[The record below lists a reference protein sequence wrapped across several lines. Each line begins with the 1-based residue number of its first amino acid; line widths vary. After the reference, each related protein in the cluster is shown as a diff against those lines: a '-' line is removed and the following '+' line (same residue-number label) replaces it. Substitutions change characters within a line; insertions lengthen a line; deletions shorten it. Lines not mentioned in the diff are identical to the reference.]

1 MVVFVPGAP
10 PAPTFEGVE
19 KRLEVQFSGEGSLRA
34 VPKATWD
41 ALLAQ
46 AECTIISQEA
56 NAHCDAYVLSES
68 SLFVFDR
75 QVVLKTCGTTK
86 LLGAVPGLL
95 QEARRRGL
103 AEARVKFSRANFAC
117 PEAQPPAHR
126 TFAREAAFL
135 EAHFGHLAP
144 GGGQACELGD
154 CLRGTRWH
162 VYTCGREAPGAAAPG
177 RAPARARCTLEICM
191 NGLDARAAA
200 VFFKRPGV
208 DADAVAKE
216 SGVRAL
222 VPQAECFDGCLFE
235 PCGYSMNSLEGPGFC
250 TVHVTPEP
258 DCSYASVEFSNF
270 EGHELSPANALAQVV
285 AAFRPSTVS
294 AALFVDSAAGASE
307 GWLRPLGALKGFDQ
321 KVSAGQSTAAG
332 GYTWFYTYTREG
344 LAGVLPISQGGA
356 AAVAAGGG
364 KLEGAAI
371 ALPGQDTS
379 SEEME
384 VRLSGDASSEEEG
397 TQPMDLL
404 ETGKREGAAVLEP
417 ALPASPASET
427 SDMDVV
433 LVGPRAHPVHSV
445 QRAADAHLDAFCRQ
459 AIAEHGLE
467 DSFYVLDLGIVQR
480 RHEVWTSLLPR
491 VTPFYAVKANP
502 DPVLLKTLAL
512 LGAGFD
518 VASEAELNLVLS
530 LGGVDPGKRV
540 VYANACKRPRD
551 LCHMAEKSADLTT
564 FDTCSE
570 LRKIARHH
578 AGAQCL
584 LRIRADDPDA
594 RCQLGNKYGAEM
606 EDVPELV
613 ALAKELGLQ
622 LVGVSFHVGSGAS
635 NPNAFTAAIRLAHD
649 VFSRAWQ
656 AGFKD
661 MEILDIGGGFSGG
674 TGCGSKEL
682 EPVAAAINAALDAL
696 FPAECGVRVIAEPG
710 RYFSEAAAT
719 LATPI
724 FGRRRRRGASGEEF
738 DYWVTDG
745 VYGSMN
751 CLLYDHAKISTRPLH
766 VASAGGGGSALS
778 TVFGPTCDGLDTVL
792 RDVRL
797 PRLENG
803 DWLLFPSM
811 GAYTVSAGSN
821 FNGMN
826 MTDPDV
832 FYVQSSS
839 D

>member
-1 MVVFVPGAP
+1 M
-10 PAPTFEGVE
+10 
-19 KRLEVQFSGEGSLRA
+19 
-34 VPKATWD
+34 
-41 ALLAQ
+41 
-46 AECTIISQEA
+46 
-56 NAHCDAYVLSES
+56 
-68 SLFVFDR
+68 
-75 QVVLKTCGTTK
+75 
-86 LLGAVPGLL
+86 
-95 QEARRRGL
+95 
-103 AEARVKFSRANFAC
+103 
-117 PEAQPPAHR
+117 
-126 TFAREAAFL
+126 
-135 EAHFGHLAP
+135 
-144 GGGQACELGD
+144 
-154 CLRGTRWH
+154 
-162 VYTCGREAPGAAAPG
+162 
-177 RAPARARCTLEICM
+177 
-191 NGLDARAAA
+191 
-200 VFFKRPGV
+200 
-208 DADAVAKE
+208 
-216 SGVRAL
+216 
-222 VPQAECFDGCLFE
+222 
-235 PCGYSMNSLEGPGFC
+235 
-250 TVHVTPEP
+250 
-258 DCSYASVEFSNF
+258 
-270 EGHELSPANALAQVV
+270 
-285 AAFRPSTVS
+285 
-294 AALFVDSAAGASE
+294 
-307 GWLRPLGALKGFDQ
+307 
-321 KVSAGQSTAAG
+321 
-332 GYTWFYTYTREG
+332 
-344 LAGVLPISQGGA
+344 
-356 AAVAAGGG
+356 G

-433 LVGPRAHPVHSV
+433 LVGARAHPVHSV

-649 VFSRAWQ
+649 VFSTAWQ
-656 AGFKD
+656 VGFKD
-661 MEILDIGGGFSGG
+661 MEILDIGGREGVGVRG
-674 TGCGSKEL
+674 PAAHVEAHAHEL
-682 EPVAAAINAALDAL
+682 EPELLCEGDQLGHILHLRPVLVPQLAA
-696 FPAECGVRVIAEPG
+696 GVRVVRADPQQALGPRVVARDLAELAAGVEGGQVG
-710 RYFSEAAAT
+710 R
-719 LATPI
+719 
-724 FGRRRRRGASGEEF
+724 
-738 DYWVTDG
+738 
-745 VYGSMN
+745 
-751 CLLYDHAKISTRPLH
+751 LLRHVAQVPRPL
-766 VASAGGGGSALS
+766 AGVGVHHAL
-778 TVFGPTCDGLDTVL
+778 P
-792 RDVRL
+792 
-797 PRLENG
+797 
-803 DWLLFPSM
+803 
-811 GAYTVSAGSN
+811 
-821 FNGMN
+821 
-826 MTDPDV
+826 
-832 FYVQSSS
+832 
-839 D
+839 